1 MAGQVQRAG
10 TRSGRPSNEEAA
22 QERVTLP
29 RVLLG
34 LFLIEAAAG
43 LYIFLPLVGRRNTGV
58 KFYRLILIVAGC
70 LSIAAL
76 AAHARAAGW
85 GAVTMSDLLAVVLTS
100 LVYLILRYPKRLI
113 FRLTTAL
120 LAVVFLVAT
129 VLAFQSATG
138 APLLWSI
145 AGGLSALALLGSVNL
160 AMLLGHW
167 YLVVRGMPI
176 EPLKRVTIATL
187 ATILVKLLVVA
198 ASLVMAART
207 GSEYPSQFYRIVVS
221 QGIFF
226 WMRVGWGLVASLL
239 LFPMVWGTVKIRST
253 MAATGILYVQVVAVV
268 IGEVLGG
275 YLASI
280 EHLPL

>member
-1 MAGQVQRAG
+1 
-10 TRSGRPSNEEAA
+10 
-22 QERVTLP
+22 
-29 RVLLG
+29 VLLG

-43 LYIFLPLVGRRNTGV
+43 LYLFLPLVGRRNSGV
-58 KFYRLILIVAGC
+58 KFYRLILIVAGS
-70 LSIAAL
+70 LALAAL

-85 GAVTMSDLLAVVLTS
+85 VVLTMADLGAVVLTS
-100 LVYLILRYPKRLI
+100 LVYLVLRYPKRLI
-113 FRLTTAL
+113 FRITTAL
-120 LAVVFLVAT
+120 LAISFLAAT
-129 VLAFQSATG
+129 TLAFQSATG

-176 EPLKRVTIATL
+176 EPLKRLTIATL
-187 ATILVKLLVVA
+187 AAIILKLLVVS
-198 ASLVMAART
+198 ASLIMAARS
-207 GSEYPSQFYRIVVS
+207 GSDYPSQFYRITVG

-226 WMRVGWGLVASLL
+226 WMRIGWGLVASLL

-275 YLASI
+275 YLASL